1 MPLLL
6 ALAWRSLRNR
16 PLTTLLTVAAVALSL
31 TLLLGVEQA
40 RRGMRESFT
49 GTIRGTD
56 LIVGARGGTT
66 QLLLGSVFGIGSP
79 TGRVPWDVYQRFTT
93 HKAIRWTVPLVIG
106 DSHRGYRVLG
116 TTPAIFEHWRFRSTG
131 RLEFAEGAAMT
142 RDDEVVL
149 GSEVAERLGYTLGA
163 RVVVGHGLNAVA
175 GLGDHDAHPFRVV
188 GILRRTFTPLD
199 RALFVTLDGIEAMH
213 GEAGHDDDA
222 PGAGVAAADRAD
234 GDAHDAHADH
244 ASPAERGA
252 RGAGAAVARQG
263 GDVSRAMPGAES
275 PPVMPGAEPPP
286 VMPGAAPPP
295 VMPGA
300 DAPPVMPG
308 ASPPPAMPGAGAAP
322 AFRFQDEPRA
332 LSAFLVGTK
341 TRYETLLLQRE
352 INQYAG
358 EPLTAVI
365 PGVTLAEL
373 WKTLGT
379 IEGGLRLVGAFT
391 VVIGLLGMLVALY
404 SSLEARRREMAVL
417 RAVGARPA
425 TIVSLL
431 VLESGLVTLVGCL
444 VGLALVLGGFAVAQG
459 AIEARTGVHIPF
471 RLPGATEWG
480 YVAATF
486 AAGLLIGL
494 VPAWR
499 AYRSSLADG
508 LSPRL

>member
-1 MPLLL
+1 MPPEAMPLLL

-16 PLTTLLTVAAVALSL
+16 PLTTLLTIAAVALSL

-79 TGRVPWDVYQRFTT
+79 TGRVPWDVYQRFTA

-106 DSHRGYRVLG
+106 DSHRGFRVLG
-116 TTPAIFEHWRFRSTG
+116 TTPSIFEHWRFRSTG
-131 RLEFAEGAAMT
+131 RLDFAQGVAMT

-149 GSEVAERLGYTLGA
+149 GSEVAERLGYALGA
-163 RVVVGHGLNAVA
+163 KVIVGHGLNAVA

-213 GEAGHDDDA
+213 GEAGHDDDGDA
-222 PGAGVAAADRAD
+222 PHDDDGHGGSSHDEAGHTD
-234 GDAHDAHADH
+234 GDAAA
-244 ASPAERGA
+244 AAAAPPTMPGA
-252 RGAGAAVARQG
+252 QPPP
-263 GDVSRAMPGAES
+263 AMPGAS
-275 PPVMPGAEPPP
+275 PPP
-286 VMPGAAPPP
+286 VMPGASA
-295 VMPGA
+295 
-300 DAPPVMPG
+300 
-308 ASPPPAMPGAGAAP
+308 PPAMPGAAPAP
-322 AFRFQDEPRA
+322 AFRFEEEPRA

-352 INQYAG
+352 INEFEG

-373 WKTLGT
+373 WQTLGT

-444 VGLALVLGGFAVAQG
+444 VGLALVVGGFALAQG
-459 AIEARTGVHIPF
+459 AIESRTGVHIPF
-471 RLPGATEWG
+471 RWPGAVEWS
-480 YVAATF
+480 YVAATLS
-486 AAGLLIGL
+486 AGLLIGL
-494 VPAWR
+494 LPAWR